1 MIAFTI
7 YQAMPSQSVPD
18 RNNKLIFEDIGY
30 LFMANVLS
38 NLLWVPIYRSYNIYA
53 WIGAFVD
60 ITFMLASSIYIMRKA
75 TRAKVN
81 DSEIITLRVGF
92 SIYSAWVMAATI
104 VGITGLFKMA
114 GFEDPNI
121 PFGLDEEQ
129 VAIGVLWI
137 AFLIYNAIAFAERN
151 PLFGAIF
158 IWVIFSIGNESESQ
172 YQSLITNTTILGFM
186 QIFMMVGLTIYI
198 LKKPLPS
205 SSQQT

>member
-1 MIAFTI
+1 
-7 YQAMPSQSVPD
+7 
-18 RNNKLIFEDIGY
+18 
-30 LFMANVLS
+30 
-38 NLLWVPIYRSYNIYA
+38 
-53 WIGAFVD
+53 
-60 ITFMLASSIYIMRKA
+60 MRKA